1 MKLLNHKKI
10 YLLVLASFWIILAYA
25 QQSGAGSI
33 ANQRKAL
40 EQQRKDLVKKIQ
52 ETKRVLQETKNKQT
66 KTLADLKLI
75 TTQIENRQKVII
87 TVTSE
92 IAVIER
98 QIMEQQVVINTL
110 RDDITRLKQEY
121 GKSIAGAYK
130 QRNVYDKVLFIF
142 SSQSFNQALKRV
154 EYLNQLGDYRKR
166 QAELILHTQHQI
178 ITEMN
183 ELIANKREKQGLI
196 MLKAEE
202 KEELEGDKKEESA
215 VLVKLQDREK
225 ELRRILAEN
234 EKAARKLNE
243 AIGDLIE
250 KEISLARK
258 KEEESRKANT
268 TGTPTKTKPNE
279 NAKTSKPSNEMYLT
293 PDALK
298 LSNDFESNKNNLP
311 WPVERGVISEKFGTH
326 GHPTLKGV
334 VVNNNGVDIQ
344 TQEGSTVRAV
354 FSGTVKN
361 IFSIPGM
368 GKIVLINHGKYYTA
382 YAKLASVDVKEGQK
396 VETKQNIGKVLTN
409 DEGETE
415 VHFEIWKVQQKQNPE
430 DWLKN

>member
-1 MKLLNHKKI
+1 MKLLNHNKI
-10 YLLVLASFWIILAYA
+10 YAIIIATLLVLFAYA
-25 QQSGAGSI
+25 QQSGNTNI
-33 ANQRKAL
+33 ASQRKAL

-52 ETKRVLQETKNKQT
+52 ETKKVLQETKNKQT

-75 TTQIENRQKVII
+75 TRQIENREKVIN
-87 TVTSE
+87 TVINE

-98 QIMEQQVVINTL
+98 QILEQQSVINAL

-121 GKSIAGAYK
+121 GKSISGAYK

-166 QAELILHTQHQI
+166 QAELILHTQNQI
-178 ITEMN
+178 ITELN

-196 MLKAEE
+196 VMKAEE
-202 KEELEGDKKEESA
+202 KKELEVDKKEESE
-215 VLVKLQDREK
+215 VLIKLQDREK

-234 EKAARKLNE
+234 ERAARKLNE
-243 AIGDLIE
+243 AIGDLIQ
-250 KEISLARK
+250 KEISAARK
-258 KEEESRKANT
+258 KEEESRKTNPSAGAN
-268 TGTPTKTKPNE
+268 KTKPSE
-279 NAKTSKPSNEMYLT
+279 NAKATKSSNEMYLT
-293 PDALK
+293 PDALR
-298 LSNDFESNKNNLP
+298 LSNDFENNKNSLP
-311 WPVERGVISEKFGTH
+311 WPVERGMIAEKFGTH
-326 GHPTLKGV
+326 AHPTLKGV
-334 VVNNNGVDIQ
+334 MINNNGVDIQ
-344 TQEGSTVRAV
+344 TQEGATVRAV

-368 GKIVLINHGKYYTA
+368 GKIVLISHGKYYTA

-396 VETKQNIGKVLTN
+396 VDTKQNIGRVLTN